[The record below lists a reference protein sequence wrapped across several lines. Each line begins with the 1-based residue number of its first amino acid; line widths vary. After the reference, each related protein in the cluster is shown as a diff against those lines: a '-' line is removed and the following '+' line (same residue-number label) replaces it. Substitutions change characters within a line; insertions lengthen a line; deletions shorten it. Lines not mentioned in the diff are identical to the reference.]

1 MSAATA
7 GRALAGG
14 NSFPADGW
22 RSARPATTA
31 QQVLESL
38 RHGLVSGMLRPGQRV
53 NQEDVAARLGVSV
66 APVREAL
73 RVLEQEGQL
82 VYHPRRGYFVNELR
96 IEDLEEIYSLRRV
109 LEERLARLALPV
121 IDDETLTRVRV
132 AAGDC
137 EAAADSGDVAREL
150 AANRQ
155 FHFALLECT
164 EQPHTMRIIRL
175 LWDST
180 EPYRAIYYNSPAER
194 RRAAKAHKRILAA
207 VTARDADRLVAELD
221 AHRERALTVLRK
233 ILA

>member
-1 MSAATA
+1 MSAAA
-7 GRALAGG
+7 VWEA
-14 NSFPADGW
+14 S
-22 RSARPATTA
+22 RPATTA

-38 RHGLVSGMLRPGQRV
+38 RHGLVSGLLRPGQRV

-96 IEDLEEIYSLRRV
+96 IEDLEEIYALRCV
-109 LEERLARLALPV
+109 LEERLVRIALPE
-121 IDDETLTRVRV
+121 IDDETLTRVRT
-132 AAGDC
+132 AAEEC
-137 EAAADSGDVAREL
+137 EAAGESADVAREL

-155 FHFALLECT
+155 FHFALLECA

-194 RRAAKAHKRILAA
+194 RRAAKAHKRIVTA

-221 AHRERALTVLRK
+221 AHRERALAVLRD